1 MIPSKNAEN
10 RTNAPGE
17 SPHRTTRGGDRR
29 PHGAGGSRFPA
40 RRAGSAGRPVANLP
54 AARHG
59 LREAGRP
66 ARRTLHRP
74 AIANR
79 APAAP
84 DAVRFVALGGLEE
97 IGRNMMFFEHKDEIV
112 VIDMGLQ
119 FPEEETPGIDYIIPN
134 VTYLEGKKKNI
145 KAAIITHGHYDH
157 IGAIPYLL
165 DKLGN
170 PPIYA
175 TSLTKE
181 IVMKRQDDFPNS
193 PKPNFVLVKGG
204 ETHKLGNYF
213 SARFFDVVHNIPE
226 GIGIILGTPVGNIVH
241 PGEFKF
247 DYDHDGKPRGL
258 DSWKWVGEQG
268 IHTMMLDSTG
278 AEVPGYA
285 LSERIVEAELEK
297 LFRSASGRIIVGTF
311 ASLLDRLGEI
321 VKIAEKLGRKVALS
335 GYSMKSNVQIAQHL
349 GYFKFNKE
357 TIVPLEE
364 IAKHKDDKI
373 LILST
378 GAQGEPNAS
387 LMRIAN
393 GEHKQVRIK
402 PGDTVVLSSSVV
414 PGNERSVQN
423 LKDNL
428 ARQGALIY
436 HHKMLDIHSSG
447 HAPQEELKTVMG
459 LVKPK
464 HFLPIHG
471 YYFMRWRNARLAQE
485 ALGLKPADTVVAD
498 NGLVVEISKQG
509 IRLTGE
515 EVPSYY
521 VMVDGLGVGDV
532 GEVVLRD
539 RLALAQEGM
548 LVIIVTLAKRD
559 GQILKN
565 PDIISRGF
573 IYLKEQQGLLDEI
586 RKRIR
591 GIMGRL
597 PHYQPVDADY
607 VKTLVRDQIGQF
619 IFTKTKRR
627 PMVLPVIIEI

>member
-1 MIPSKNAEN
+1 MIASKNTEGGRAAAPSRSAGGRIVRPRPPSGRHTLPGRQAGTRRDFRGVTRPT
-10 RTNAPGE
+10 RTSAL
-17 SPHRTTRGGDRR
+17 TRR
-29 PHGAGGSRFPA
+29 PE
-40 RRAGSAGRPVANLP
+40 LKDK
-54 AARHG
+54 
-59 LREAGRP
+59 
-66 ARRTLHRP
+66 
-74 AIANR
+74 IA
-79 APAAP
+79 PSP

-97 IGRNMMFFEHKDEIV
+97 IGRNMMFFEYQDEIV

-134 VTYLEGKKKNI
+134 VTYLEEKKKSI
-145 KAAIITHGHYDH
+145 KAVIITHGHYDH

-175 TSLTKE
+175 TPLTKE

-204 ETHKLGNYF
+204 GETHKLGNYF
-213 SARFFDVVHNIPE
+213 SATFFDVVHNIPE
-226 GIGIILGTPVGNIVH
+226 GIGVILNTPAGKIVH

-247 DYDHDGKPRGL
+247 DYDHEGKPRSL
-258 DSWKWVGEQG
+258 DTWEWVGKQD
-268 IHTMMLDSTG
+268 IHTLMLDSTG

-297 LFRSASGRIIVGTF
+297 LFRGATGRIIVGTF

-321 VKIAEKLGRKVALS
+321 VRIAEKLGRRVALS
-335 GYSMKSNVQIAQHL
+335 GYSMKSNVQIAQRL

-357 TIVPLEE
+357 TIIPLEE
-364 IAKHKDDKI
+364 IGKYKDDKV

-393 GEHKQVRIK
+393 GEHKQIQVK
-402 PGDTVVLSSSVV
+402 PTDTVVLSSSVV
-414 PGNERSVQN
+414 PGNEKSVQN

-428 ARQGALIY
+428 ARQGATIY

-447 HAPQEELKTVMG
+447 HAPQEELKAVMK

-471 YYFMRWRNARLAQE
+471 YYFMRWRNAKHAQE
-485 ALGLKPADTVVAD
+485 TLGLSPKDTVVAD
-498 NGLVVEISKQG
+498 NGLVVELTKNG
-509 IRLTGE
+509 IRMTGE

-539 RLALAQEGM
+539 RLTLAQEGM
-548 LVIIVTLAKRD
+548 LVIIVTLSKRD
-559 GQILKN
+559 GRLIKN

-573 IYLKEQQGLLDEI
+573 IYLKEHQGMLEEI

-591 GIMGRL
+591 GIIGRI
-597 PHYQPVDADY
+597 PRYQPLDADY

-619 IFTKTKRR
+619 LFTKTKRR